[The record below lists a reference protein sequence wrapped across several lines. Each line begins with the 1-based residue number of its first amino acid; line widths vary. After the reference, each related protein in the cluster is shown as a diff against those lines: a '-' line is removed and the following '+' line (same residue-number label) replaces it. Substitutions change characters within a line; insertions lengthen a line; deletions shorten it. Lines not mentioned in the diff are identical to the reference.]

1 MRCILL
7 AVLLV
12 AGVGAEQSN
21 VQSPPSGTARIRGS
35 VVDAGTGTPVRRASL
50 RLTMVP
56 PGRGS
61 WTAISD
67 GSGAFEFPDLPAGRF
82 ALSASKG
89 GYVTAGPGQSPG
101 EASRRIA
108 TTGGGTVDLPPIRL
122 PRGGVIT
129 GRILDEYGD
138 TVPEITVQ
146 AFRAE
151 YISGVRRL
159 SSARSAQT
167 NDIGQF
173 RIYGLQ
179 PGTYYVAAS
188 ARGADGRPITIA
200 EPGTEAVAGSGGLA
214 PTFFPGT
221 VVVNDAQRIEVS
233 AASEIPGVDF
243 SLLPVRLARIT
254 GTIVD
259 SRSRPVSGYVVM
271 LNQARPEAWQLG
283 QLKVAEA
290 DDSGR
295 FTLADV
301 PPGEYRLDVRSKASI
316 EAIAQTGGSVGQSQA
331 DDAPEFASVPLNVS
345 GGDMA
350 GLTIRL
356 TTGFEI
362 RGRLAAG
369 GSSLGPDELKAIRV
383 SALEGIPGMSATLL
397 AAGGSVH
404 EDATFR
410 VRGLIGR
417 RFVRVSGLPQ
427 GWVLESV
434 RAGGF
439 DVTDAGIDI
448 QQDVHDVQITITN
461 QPATIAGI
469 VTDSSGQPVAGAA
482 VGIFPEDRDR
492 RAAPL
497 NRFVVSRRTGPD
509 GRFEIKGLPPAAYY
523 AFAVP
528 RLTDGEWAQ
537 PDQLEGRTAHATR
550 VTIDA
555 GQSINVAL
563 RLLDR

>member
-12 AGVGAEQSN
+12 AGVGAEQSQK
-21 VQSPPSGTARIRGS
+21 VQLAPGTARIRGT
-35 VVDAGTGTPVRRASL
+35 VVDAGTATPVRRASL
-50 RLTMVP
+50 RLTMTS
-56 PGRGS
+56 PGRGT
-61 WTAISD
+61 WTAITD
-67 GSGAFEFPDLPAGRF
+67 GSGAFEFPNLPAGRF
-82 ALSASKG
+82 VLSVTKG
-89 GYVTAGPGQSPG
+89 GYVSLGPGQQDPRDP
-101 EASRRIA
+101 ARPIA
-108 TTGGGTVDLPPIRL
+108 TSDGSTVDLPPIML

-138 TVPEITVQ
+138 AVPEITVQ

-151 YISGVRRL
+151 YIRGVRRL
-159 SSARSAQT
+159 SSARSGQT

-173 RIYGLQ
+173 RLYGLQ

-200 EPGTEAVAGSGGLA
+200 EPGTEAVAGAGGLA

-221 VVVNDAQRIEVS
+221 VMVSQAQRIEVS
-233 AASEIPGVDF
+233 AGSEIPGVDF
-243 SLLPVRLARIT
+243 SLLPVRLARLS
-254 GTIVD
+254 GTVVD
-259 SRSRPVSGYVVM
+259 SRGKPVSGYVVM

-283 QLKVAEA
+283 ELKVAEA

-295 FTLADV
+295 FALPDV

-316 EAIAQTGGSVGQSQA
+316 EAIARTGGAGQSQA
-331 DDAPEFASVPLNVS
+331 DDAPEFASVPLSVNGEDVP
-345 GGDMA
+345 

-356 TTGFEI
+356 TPGFEM
-362 RGRLAAG
+362 RGRVVAG
-369 GSSLGPDELKAIRV
+369 GSALSPDELTKIRV
-383 SALEGIPGMSATLL
+383 SVLEGIPGMSATML
-397 AAGGSVH
+397 AAGASVQD
-404 EDATFR
+404 DATFR

-434 RAGGF
+434 HAGGV

-448 QQDVHDVQITITN
+448 QQDVHDVQITLTN
-461 QPATIAGI
+461 RPGAIAGI
-469 VTDSSGQPVAGAA
+469 VTDASGNPAPGAA
-482 VGIFPEDRDR
+482 VAIFPEDRDR

-497 NRFVVSRRTGPD
+497 NRFLATVRTGPD
-509 GRFEIKGLPPAAYY
+509 GKFEVKGLPPGTYF

-528 RLTDGEWAQ
+528 RLVDGEWAH
-537 PDQLEGRTAHATR
+537 PDQLERTAPRATR
-550 VTIDA
+550 VTLAD
-555 GQSINVAL
+555 GQSIAIAL
-563 RLLDR
+563 RLIDR